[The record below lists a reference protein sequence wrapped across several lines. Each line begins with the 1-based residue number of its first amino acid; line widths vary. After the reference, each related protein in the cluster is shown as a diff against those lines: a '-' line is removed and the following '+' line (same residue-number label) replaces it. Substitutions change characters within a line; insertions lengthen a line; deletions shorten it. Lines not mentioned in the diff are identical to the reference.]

1 VSVQPILE
9 EKVIITAN
17 QTNKMLMHLDSL
29 DRMGSILEST
39 IQAKKELPTADLTPL
54 IQTTQEH

>member
-1 VSVQPILE
+1 
-9 EKVIITAN
+9 
-17 QTNKMLMHLDSL
+17 MHLDSL